1 MRMVFF
7 EVQDWEEKLKQT
19 FQDAT
24 FTEEKLTLENAF
36 QYQDAE
42 VIAIFVYSKITKE
55 ILDKLPKLK
64 LIVTRSTGYDHI
76 DIQEAKK
83 RNILV
88 SNIPEYGSRTVAEH
102 TFALILALTRKIYQS
117 INQAKHFDFNH
128 HNIRGVDLFD
138 KTLGIIGLGK
148 IGREVLKIGQ
158 GFGMKILVFTKH
170 QNQQLA
176 SQLGFR
182 YAELEELLQNS
193 DVITLHI
200 PYTKETG
207 HLINKNNIKILKRG
221 SYLINTARGGLIETE
236 AILMALE
243 QEILAGVGLD
253 VLEEE
258 EELSEEAEILTSH
271 FQKKVD
277 LKTLILNHV
286 LMDHPKVIIT
296 PHNAFN
302 SQEALKRILTTTI
315 ENINAFVK
323 GKPINVVS
331 LIL

>member
-1 MRMVFF
+1 MVFF

>member
-1 MRMVFF
+1 MVFF

-182 YAELEELLQNS
+182 YAELEKLLQNS

>member
-182 YAELEELLQNS
+182 YAELEKLLQNS